1 MSFLFIEYFKT
12 GYFNTIQ
19 MDLFN
24 KVKTGNYIID
34 SMITTFIMSI
44 IGYGI
49 NYIYESRYNKID
61 WNQYR
66 IKDLFYK
73 KNVIILEGKR
83 SSTTSAYNIQTT
95 TTSQYSNR
103 FKAVWDYIIQ
113 NIDNNN
119 MIYQIKE
126 SISSYDSLSYEK
138 RLKITDIFIVFQN
151 KHFLIDKDIYV
162 YTQVNKE
169 EDHDKKES
177 NNTKTEIINIEIYSY
192 VLTIGELKKYIDVI
206 TQKYLYKIKENR
218 ENKKFIYTLDKV
230 SFNYNNNESILDCWR
245 EDIFESS
252 RNFNNIFFD
261 GKHQII
267 DKVDFFLNNKNWYDD
282 KGIPYTLGI
291 GLHGPPGTGKT
302 SLIKAIANYTERH
315 IIVISPK
322 LIKTKQQL
330 EQFFFESTYS
340 EYNEKGTI
348 TFNNKIIVFEDIDC
362 IGDLVFNRDSKPN
375 NSQSIDNI
383 IQLLKNKETDDI
395 LKLIA
400 DIKNGTKEESTSE
413 CLLSP
418 NITLDDILNLWDGIR
433 ETPGRIII
441 VTSNKYEQL
450 DPALI
455 RPGRIDISHK
465 LTNASHTIIKEMY
478 QHLFNLEINNEQLQ
492 KIKEYTYSPAELIN
506 IYIKHKNPIKFIEEL
521 CNN

>member
-12 GYFNTIQ
+12 SYFNSMQ
-19 MDLFN
+19 LDLFN
-24 KVKTGNYIID
+24 KVKTGNYILD
-34 SMITTFIMSI
+34 SLITTFIMSV

-61 WNQYR
+61 WYHYNC
-66 IKDLFYK
+66 KDLFCK

-113 NIDNNN
+113 NIDKNK

-151 KHFLIDKDIYV
+151 KHFLIDDNIYV

-169 EDHDKKES
+169 DDHDKKES
-177 NNTKTEIINIEIYSY
+177 NHTKTEIINIEIYSY
-192 VLTIGELKKYIDVI
+192 VLSISELKIYVDNI
-206 TQKYLYKIKENR
+206 TKSYLYKIKENR
-218 ENKKFIYTLDKV
+218 DNKKFIYTLDKV

-245 EDIFESS
+245 EDLFESS
-252 RNFNNIFFD
+252 RSFNNIFFD
-261 GKHQII
+261 GKQQII
-267 DKVDFFLNNKNWYDD
+267 DKLDFFLKNKKWYDE

-302 SLIKAIANYTERH
+302 SLIKAIANYTGRH

-330 EQFFFESTYS
+330 EQFFFETTYS
-340 EYNEKGTI
+340 EYNEKGSI

-362 IGDLVFNRDSKPN
+362 IGNLVFNRDNVKDEGH
-375 NSQSIDNI
+375 DNI
-383 IQLLKNKETDDI
+383 ISFLKNKETDDI
-395 LKLIA
+395 LKIIT
-400 DIKNGTKEESTSE
+400 DIKNGKDDLKTE
-413 CLLSP
+413 CLVSP

-441 VTSNKYEQL
+441 VTSNKYDQL

-465 LTNASHTIIKEMY
+465 LTNASHQIIKEIFA
-478 QHLFNLEINNEQLQ
+478 HLFNLELDDTLE
-492 KIKEYTYSPAELIN
+492 KIKEYYYSPAELIN
-506 IYIKHKNPIKFIEEL
+506 IYIKHKDPIKFIEEL
-521 CNN
+521 ELTSI